1 MEEIFKKILTPLLQM
16 ENLIR
21 LLYVERQI
29 KKNKGVFE
37 SPIPL
42 SVTFKD
48 AKKIDIQNAII
59 GNLLSQINASKI
71 SDAKVKQILNQT
83 KDQEFQDRLDELRKR
98 IDLDEDDNNSNNNN
112 SLMIATMMMMM
123 MITIIIIMMEEK
135 NNVEDTISQ
144 TTAITTK

>member
-1 MEEIFKKILTPLLQM
+1 M

-29 KKNKGVFE
+29 KKNKEVFE

-48 AKKIDIQNAII
+48 AKKIDIQNTII

-123 MITIIIIMMEEK
+123 MMITIIIIMMEEK